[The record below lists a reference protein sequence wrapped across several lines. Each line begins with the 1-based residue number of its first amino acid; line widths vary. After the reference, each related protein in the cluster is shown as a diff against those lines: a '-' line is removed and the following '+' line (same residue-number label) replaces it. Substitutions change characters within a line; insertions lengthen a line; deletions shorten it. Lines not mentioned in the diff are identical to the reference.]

1 MTKAIQPTIVV
12 AADKGHAAHCTAD
25 LIHET
30 VRENPSAVLGLA
42 TGGTPV
48 GVYRLLV
55 ERFQAGELDFSK
67 VTTFNL
73 DEYVGLGPEHD
84 QSYRYFMQQQ
94 LFNHVNVVRQRTHV
108 PNGLA
113 SNIEKHVAE
122 YEEQILQ
129 VGGIDLQLL
138 GIGNNGHIAFNEPDS
153 PIDSRTR
160 LVDLTENTIEA
171 NSRFFESAAEV
182 PRHAITMGIGTI
194 LESQRIV
201 LMATGKSK
209 AKVVQ
214 AAIEGPVDPAN
225 PASLLQGHARLTFVL
240 DPESASELRH

>member
-1 MTKAIQPTIVV
+1 MTKTTQPTIVV
-12 AADKGHAAHCTAD
+12 ATDQEHAARCTAD
-25 LIHET
+25 LFQQT
-30 VRENPSAVLGLA
+30 VQQNPSAVLGLA

-48 GVYRLLV
+48 GVYQLMV
-55 ERFQAGELDFSK
+55 ERFIAGELDFSK

-94 LFNHVNVVRQRTHV
+94 LFDHVNVARDRTHV
-108 PNGLA
+108 PDGLA
-113 SNIEKHVAE
+113 SNIEAHVAE
-122 YEEQILQ
+122 YENQISNA
-129 VGGIDLQLL
+129 GGIDLQLL
-138 GIGNNGHIAFNEPDS
+138 GIGNNGHIAFNEPGS
-153 PIDSRTR
+153 PADSRTR

-171 NSRFFESAAEV
+171 NSRFFKSAAEV

-194 LESQRIV
+194 LESRQIV
-201 LMATGKSK
+201 LMATGKAK

-214 AAIEGPVDPAN
+214 SAIEGPADPAN

-240 DPESASELRH
+240 DPDSASELSL

>member
-1 MTKAIQPTIVV
+1 MTKSAQPTIVV
-12 AADKGHAAHCTAD
+12 ATDKDHAAHCTAD

-55 ERFQAGELDFSK
+55 KKFQAGELDFSK

-94 LFNHVNVVRQRTHV
+94 LFDHVNVLREKTHV

-113 SNIEKHVAE
+113 LNIEKHVTE
-122 YEEQILQ
+122 YEEQVLHA
-129 VGGIDLQLL
+129 GGIDLQLL
-138 GIGNNGHIAFNEPDS
+138 GIGNNGHIAFNEPGS
-153 PIDSRTR
+153 PIGSRTR

-194 LESQRIV
+194 LESKRIV

-214 AAIEGPVDPAN
+214 SAIEGPADSNN

-240 DPESASELRH
+240 DPESASELSL

>member
-1 MTKAIQPTIVV
+1 MTNTTQPTIVV
-12 AADKGHAAHCTAD
+12 ATDKDHAARCTAD

-30 VRENPSAVLGLA
+30 VRENPSSVLGLA

-48 GVYRLLV
+48 GVYRLMV

-84 QSYRYFMQQQ
+84 QSYRYFMQEQ
-94 LFNHVNVVRQRTHV
+94 LFDHVNVVQESTYV

-129 VGGIDLQLL
+129 AGGIDLQLL
-138 GIGNNGHIAFNEPDS
+138 GIGNNGHIAFNEPGS

-160 LVDLTENTIEA
+160 LVDLTEDTIEA

-194 LESQRIV
+194 LEARRIV

-214 AAIEGPVDPAN
+214 SAIEGPADPSN

-240 DPESASELRH
+240 DPESASELSL

>member
-1 MTKAIQPTIVV
+1 MTKSAQPTIVV
-12 AADKGHAAHCTAD
+12 ATDKDHAAHCTAD

-55 ERFQAGELDFSK
+55 KRFQVGELDFSK

-94 LFNHVNVVRQRTHV
+94 LFDHVNVLREKTHV

-113 SNIEKHVAE
+113 LNIEKHVTE
-122 YEEQILQ
+122 YEEQVLHA
-129 VGGIDLQLL
+129 GGIDLQLL

-153 PIDSRTR
+153 PINSRTR
-160 LVDLTENTIEA
+160 LVDLTEDTIEA
-171 NSRFFESAAEV
+171 NSRFFESAADV

-194 LESQRIV
+194 LKSKRIV

-214 AAIEGPVDPAN
+214 SAIEGPADPTN

-240 DPESASELRH
+240 DPESASELSL

>member
-1 MTKAIQPTIVV
+1 MNKVAQPTIVV
-12 AADKGHAAHCTAD
+12 ASNKEDAARCTAD

-30 VRENPSAVLGLA
+30 LRENPASVLGLA
-42 TGGTPV
+42 TGGTPI

-55 ERFQAGELDFSK
+55 ERFLAGELDFSA

-73 DEYVGLGPEHD
+73 DEYVGLGPTHD

-113 SNIEKHVAE
+113 SNIENHVAE
-122 YEEQILQ
+122 YEEQILHA
-129 VGGIDLQLL
+129 GGLDLQLL

-171 NSRFFESAAEV
+171 NSRFFQSAAEV

-194 LESQRIV
+194 LESRRIV

-214 AAIEGPVDPAN
+214 SAIEGPADPAN

-240 DPESASELRH
+240 DPESASELSL

>member
-12 AADKGHAAHCTAD
+12 ATDKDHAAHYTAD

-55 ERFQAGELDFSK
+55 KRFQAGELDFSE

-94 LFNHVNVVRQRTHV
+94 LFDHVNVVQEQTHV
-108 PNGLA
+108 PDGIA
-113 SNIEKHVAE
+113 ANIESHVAD
-122 YEEQILQ
+122 YEEQVLNA
-129 VGGIDLQLL
+129 GGIDLQLL
-138 GIGNNGHIAFNEPDS
+138 GIGNNGHIAFNEPGS

-171 NSRFFESAAEV
+171 NSRFFQSAAEV

-194 LESQRIV
+194 LEARQIV

-209 AKVVQ
+209 AKVIQ
-214 AAIEGPVDPAN
+214 SAIEGPADSAN

-240 DPESASELRH
+240 DPESASELSL